1 MIYFLDTNICVYYLN
16 NSNAHVKEQ
25 LNSMPIKDIKIP
37 SMVAAELLY
46 GAEKS
51 VKREYNLKLFKSFL
65 SIYEI
70 IDFNEKAAEHYAE
83 IRAELE
89 RKGKSIG
96 GNDIIIASTAL
107 ANEGI
112 VVTNNTDEF
121 SRINNLKIENWT
133 I

>member
-1 MIYFLDTNICVYYLN
+1 MKYFLDTNICVYYLN
-16 NSNAHVKEQ
+16 NSNARVKEQ
-25 LNSMPIKDIKIP
+25 INRMFTANIKIP

-51 VKREYNLKLFKSFL
+51 GKREYNLGLFKTFISL
-65 SIYEI
+65 YEI
-70 IDFNEKAAEHYAE
+70 INFDEKAAGYYAS

-89 RKGKSIG
+89 KKGQIIG
-96 GNDIIIASTAL
+96 SSDIIIASTVL

-112 VVTNNTDEF
+112 LVTHNISEF
-121 SRINNLKIENWT
+121 SRIKELRIEDWT